1 MKKNNFIKYFNL
13 TQNLLVLS
21 LLELLVS
28 FILTLVSSPFKHQS
42 GTAFPFVEQAGR
54 LITLSADVINFIG
67 VLTFLIAVTLLYVE
81 MIQRIRK
88 DDFINLLTSIKRT
101 YILRHFLHQK
111 NTSEKPLDAKII
123 QKNPTY
129 HIFNRAVHKAVID
142 TRLSKITI
150 YIKIPNDQQATK
162 LLNGMEK
169 EIKEKLV
176 DLNPE
181 YYFSAPE
188 HHQGAIWFKGTHKRM
203 MEAPVAHNV
212 KATGARPFDK
222 V

>member
-1 MKKNNFIKYFNL
+1 MKKNTFIKYFNL

-21 LLELLVS
+21 LLELLMS
-28 FILTLVSSPFKHQS
+28 FILTLLSLPFKHHS
-42 GTAFPFVEQAGR
+42 GTPFPFVEQAGR

-67 VLTFLIAVTLLYVE
+67 VLTFLIGFTLIYSAI
-81 MIQRIRK
+81 IQRIRK
-88 DDFINLLTSIKRT
+88 DDFINLLKSIKRT
-101 YILRHFLHQK
+101 YILRHFLYQK
-111 NTSEKPLDAKII
+111 EASEKPLEAKIT

-129 HIFNRAVHKAVID
+129 RIFNRAVHTAIID
-142 TRLSKITI
+142 TRLSEITI

-169 EIKEKLV
+169 ELKEKLV

-188 HHQGAIWFKGTHKRM
+188 HHQGAIWFKGTKT
-203 MEAPVAHNV
+203 A
-212 KATGARPFDK
+212 
-222 V
+222 